1 MKAKSILFIG
11 GSIDEG
17 GAGKMLK
24 YVANVSSGI
33 FEHVTIL
40 STEQKSR
47 PSLINE
53 DIRFVSCILDR
64 PFDLKWRIQII
75 RSIRKQVKIISP
87 DIICSFTSEVALMSR
102 IATLGLPVVFTSAE
116 RGAPHTWNFMWRNLM
131 RLTYELSDYCFFQ
144 LDRARDF
151 FNKRIKKKS
160 FVIPNPF
167 VLKNDVCPYL
177 GKRKKTII
185 GAGRFVPEKG
195 FDVLIDAYYI
205 VNKKHPEYR
214 LVLYGKGPLQEQY
227 EKQLNQYGLLNKTE
241 FPGYVNNVA
250 EMVREEGVFVLPSR
264 LEGIPNVLLEA
275 MSVGIPTV
283 SANCEPG
290 GPMFLSNNGE
300 RGLVVPM
307 DDSESLAEA
316 IIKIIE
322 DQSLS
327 NKFQVNGPQVR
338 ELFNPT
344 LISQKWIKA
353 FSFIKEKN
361 IVKC

>member
-1 MKAKSILFIG
+1 MKARSILFIG

-24 YVANVSSGI
+24 YVANVSTGI
-33 FEHVTIL
+33 FECVTIM

-47 PSLINE
+47 PSSIND
-53 DIRFVSCILDR
+53 DIRFVSCSVKR

-75 RSIRKQVKIISP
+75 RGIRKQVKIISP
-87 DIICSFTSEVALMSR
+87 DIICSFTSEVAFMSR
-102 IATLGLPVVFTSAE
+102 ISTLGLTVVFTSAE
-116 RGAPHTWNFMWRNLM
+116 RGAPHTWNFMWKNIM

-151 FNKRIKKKS
+151 FNKRIRQKS

-167 VLKNDVCPYL
+167 VLKSDVSPYF
-177 GKRKKTII
+177 GERKKTII

-205 VNKKHPEYR
+205 VAQKHPDYK
-214 LVLYGKGPLQEQY
+214 LVIYGKGPLQEKY
-227 EKQLNQYGLLNKTE
+227 EQQLKQYGLLDKTE
-241 FPGYVNNVA
+241 FPGYVSNVA
-250 EMVREEGVFVLPSR
+250 ETVREEGVFVLPSR

-290 GPMFLSNNGE
+290 GPMFLSDKGE
-300 RGLVVPM
+300 RGLIVPM
-307 DDSESLAEA
+307 DDPQSLAEA

-327 NKFQVNGPQVR
+327 SKFQKNGPQVR
-338 ELFNPT
+338 ELFNPSI
-344 LISQKWIKA
+344 ISREWVDAFTSIIKQQ
-353 FSFIKEKN
+353 
-361 IVKC
+361 C